1 MPHIRPSQYR
11 AKTQL
16 WTRVAMRLVG
26 SQKRLAH
33 QLGASQQ
40 TVSQWLR
47 GDATMQPK
55 YCELLAVLCRCKPSD
70 IRPDA
75 FKE

>member
-1 MPHIRPSQYR
+1 MTRKEIPEYR

-16 WTRVAMRLVG
+16 WTRVAMRLAG

-33 QLGASQQ
+33 QLSASQSA
-40 TVSQWLR
+40 VSQWLR
-47 GDATMQPK
+47 GVSIMQPEF
-55 YCELLAVLCRCKPSD
+55 CEALAKLCHCKASD
-70 IRPDA
+70 IRPDV